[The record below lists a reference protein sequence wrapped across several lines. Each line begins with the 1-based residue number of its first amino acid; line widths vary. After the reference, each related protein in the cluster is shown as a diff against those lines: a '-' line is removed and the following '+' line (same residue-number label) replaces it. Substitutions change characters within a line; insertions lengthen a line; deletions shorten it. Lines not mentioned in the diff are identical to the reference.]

1 MTQQSEFLDID
12 LLNMKPIPGES
23 LTAEPGKFPWEK
35 PPRIVKEDQA
45 LHYILNS
52 TLGNE
57 SVKKEILEAIDMG
70 MTVDTIV
77 SGLLL
82 NGFTEGIFSP
92 DVAELIKIPVMKFF
106 IQEADRAGIEDI
118 QISNLD
124 LPKEKDDILK
134 LDIMKTLNPQKF
146 ENIISDDFSEDDLN
160 EIDIEEDMED
170 DVLEEPEQ
178 GFITKEGMI

>member
-1 MTQQSEFLDID
+1 MTQKSEFLDVD

-45 LHYILNS
+45 LHYVLNS
-52 TLGNE
+52 TLGNP
-57 SVKKEILEAIDMG
+57 SVKEDIMEAIDMG

-82 NGFTEGIFSP
+82 NGFTEGIFTP
-92 DVAELIKIPVMKFF
+92 DVAELIKVPLMKVI
-106 IQEADRAGIEDI
+106 IQEADQAGIEDI

-124 LPKEKDDILK
+124 LPKQKDEILK
-134 LDIMKTLNPQKF
+134 LDIMKTLNPQKY
-146 ENIISDDFSEDDLN
+146 ENIMSDEPPEYDL
-160 EIDIEEDMED
+160 EEEEELGMEEDMM
-170 DVLEEPEQ
+170 EEPEQ
-178 GFITKEGMI
+178 GFVARKGMM